1 MKKEGF
7 VAILCIL
14 FLSPPLAF
22 KTSVAPLEGR
32 GEKRKNGKG
41 KQHGFVRYV

>member
-1 MKKEGF
+1 MKNEGF
-7 VAILCIL
+7 VANLWFL

-32 GEKRKNGKG
+32 GGKRENGKRK
-41 KQHGFVRYV
+41 QRGFVRYM